1 MSDHIGSFLQLHHR
15 ITESG
20 QKLEDI
26 HIVHAILLSLPRSSI
41 WDVVKQNLLDK
52 GSGLTLNAITAK
64 LLSVSN
70 RIERECQLDESEK
83 KQKTDQLALLA
94 KSSSNTDNPGK
105 SKNMKKGKFKPKWRS
120 TGSTCHTCG
129 EKEHWSPKCPKK
141 GEDKER
147 TKSGGSAHIAIES
160 SGNCKIG
167 KMLMALS
174 TCCEIG

>member
-1 MSDHIGSFLQLHHR
+1 M
-15 ITESG
+15 T
-20 QKLEDI
+20 
-26 HIVHAILLSLPRSSI
+26 
-41 WDVVKQNLLDK
+41 VVKQNLLDK
-52 GSGLTLNAITAK
+52 GSGLTLNAVTAE
-64 LLSVSN
+64 LLSVSD

-105 SKNMKKGKFKPKWRS
+105 SKNMRKGKFKPKWRS

-129 EKEHWSPKCPKK
+129 EKGHWSPKCPKK
-141 GEDKER
+141 GEDKEH

-160 SGNCKIG
+160 SGNREIG